1 MALQSSLG
9 CHGPACGGHR
19 QVRPED
25 WDWAPGH
32 APRSPALLTGR
43 RHCPERGGPGISEN
57 YLQRVSTR
65 FQPVP
70 PKSSVTVYS
79 CEIVRR
85 NNSGRDPSLE
95 PLKRQV
101 GLRRNADSPK
111 HILGRPRLGAFRRV
125 CGPCDSADTSRPAG
139 FGDHRGRAAYLTA
152 VRIKVYSIPKG
163 RFPMSEACS
172 WESRLF
178 SFKQTYHCFVLG
190 ATGGFITQIKRG
202 RVALTGPRQFGPSPT
217 GSTRQEAGSARA
229 LPAVSELQA
238 LAAGAADCIAGRRPE
253 DSLPSTDSLNTLIS
267 GWQRPEFRTQS
278 PSRLG
283 GFLPGGSW
291 ESRGWLQC
299 PEPRS
304 PW

>member
-1 MALQSSLG
+1 MTRRALNLARWPCRVHSDVT
-9 CHGPACGGHR
+9 
-19 QVRPED
+19 VRP
-25 WDWAPGH
+25 AGVTGGSGRRIGTGPQVTPP
-32 APRSPALLTGR
+32 ARQLCSPAGGTVQKGA
-43 RHCPERGGPGISEN
+43 GPGFLRITSSA
-57 YLQRVSTR
+57 VSTR

-111 HILGRPRLGAFRRV
+111 HIQGRPRLGAFRRV
-125 CGPCDSADTSRPAG
+125 CDPCDSADTSRPAG

-163 RFPMSEACS
+163 HFPMSEACS

-190 ATGGFITQIKRG
+190 ATGGFITQIK
-202 RVALTGPRQFGPSPT
+202 
-217 GSTRQEAGSARA
+217 
-229 LPAVSELQA
+229 
-238 LAAGAADCIAGRRPE
+238 
-253 DSLPSTDSLNTLIS
+253 
-267 GWQRPEFRTQS
+267 
-278 PSRLG
+278 G
-283 GFLPGGSW
+283 GVWP
-291 ESRGWLQC
+291 
-299 PEPRS
+299 
-304 PW
+304 